1 MQNPSLKEKKLRQSR
16 EKSLFLSTT
25 VWPNRTHYRQYL
37 EEIPL
42 AQLRNSSLTISTLQR
57 KRTHMASKA
66 ARAAK
71 DGIRAWLMP
80 EISDI
85 KLELSEIRGEVK
97 SLHTKVEEMDK
108 RLSSKIED
116 LDNRLDIAQRL
127 S

>member
-1 MQNPSLKEKKLRQSR
+1 
-16 EKSLFLSTT
+16 
-25 VWPNRTHYRQYL
+25 
-37 EEIPL
+37 
-42 AQLRNSSLTISTLQR
+42 
-57 KRTHMASKA
+57 MASKA